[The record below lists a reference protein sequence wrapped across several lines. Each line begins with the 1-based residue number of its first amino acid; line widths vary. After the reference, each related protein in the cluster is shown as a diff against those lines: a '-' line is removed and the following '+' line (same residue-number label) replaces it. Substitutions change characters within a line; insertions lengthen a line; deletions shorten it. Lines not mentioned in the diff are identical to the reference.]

1 MRATSI
7 IFRRELGSYLRSPI
21 GWVIIAVLLLVDGI
35 LFQALRACAASSSRP
50 IVLETLLLLLD
61 RCSRRRAGVLL
72 SFRLLAEERQNHSM
86 VLLTTSPVRDT
97 EIVLGKFLAALTF
110 LALFLAAVA
119 LHAAPHQGERQD
131 HAARRSS
138 SATSACSCSA
148 PTGLAIGIFA
158 SALTRVPARSPLLVA
173 AALMVILGNVYQL
186 ATRLDP
192 PVRDVLEQVDLW
204 WVHFQNGFMRG
215 ILNLK
220 DVVFYLAITY
230 FFLLLAVKT
239 LEAKRWQ

>member
-21 GWVIIAVLLLVDGI
+21 GWVIVSVLLLVDGI
-35 LFQALRACAASSSRP
+35 MFQIFAMRGEMLSAD
-50 IVLETLLLLLD
+50 VLE
-61 RCSRRRAGVLL
+61 RYFNFSSYFAGAAGLLL

-97 EIVLGKFLAALTF
+97 QIVLGKFFAALTF
-110 LALFLAAVA
+110 FALFLVLSLYMPLLIKVNGKITGAQIFVGYLGLFLFGA
-119 LHAAPHQGERQD
+119 
-131 HAARRSS
+131 
-138 SATSACSCSA
+138 
-148 PTGLAIGIFA
+148 TGLAIGLFA
-158 SALTRVPARSPLLVA
+158 SALTRSQLIALLVGA
-173 AALMVILGNVYQL
+173 SLIVVLGNVYQL

-192 PVRDVLEQVDLW
+192 PVRDVMEQLDLW
-204 WVHFQNGFMRG
+204 WVRFLGSFQRG

-220 DVVFYLAITY
+220 DVVFYLASIY

-239 LEAKRWQ
+239 LESKRWQ